1 MYGQIWGP
9 LSHIP
14 ALTRFTLVFLAS
26 FDDLLFCGTG
36 QESGKRSFV
45 CHPPPTTVTHRP
57 LLSGPQSHYRSERR
71 LALRMTRNYVGGT
84 LRGMRDS
91 KTVLTPSDGQ
101 GSFLNITQVFVSTAL
116 AKALQY
122 SLKSSTSQE
131 FGLLQRWG
139 EEDQPVWA
147 PCGYSNMHLLL
158 ES

>member
-1 MYGQIWGP
+1 
-9 LSHIP
+9 
-14 ALTRFTLVFLAS
+14 
-26 FDDLLFCGTG
+26 
-36 QESGKRSFV
+36 
-45 CHPPPTTVTHRP
+45 
-57 LLSGPQSHYRSERR
+57 
-71 LALRMTRNYVGGT
+71 MTRNYVGGT

-91 KTVLTPSDGQ
+91 KTVLPPSNGQ

-131 FGLLQRWG
+131 FWLLQRWG

-147 PCGYSNMHLLL
+147 PCGYPNMHLLL